1 MKCINKIVLCC
12 VLSLAYCFSVVD
24 ATPTVS
30 QKVSVRDRINAINE
44 ADKLHQQ
51 ERIKAKVEDNTRKKA
66 RDNYKFKVNENEKR
80 DFIYSH
86 HKTTDEELDELRK
99 EGIRNPH
106 YSRRFCSF
114 EPERISVRTAAEKYD
129 SNVKREKEKIMKEK
143 YGRRESWIT

>member
-12 VLSLAYCFSVVD
+12 VLSLAYGFSVVD

-51 ERIKAKVEDNTRKKA
+51 ERIKAKVEDNIRKKA
-66 RDNYKFKVNENEKR
+66 RDNYKFKVNENERR
-80 DFIYSH
+80 DFIYWH

-99 EGIRNPH
+99 NGHSEGGSYKSKNV
-106 YSRRFCSF
+106 
-114 EPERISVRTAAEKYD
+114 SVRTAAEKYE
-129 SNVKREKEKIMKEK
+129 RLAK
-143 YGRRESWIT
+143 YDKNGY